1 LGAAYLNSPINI
13 YSGLQTSPDK
23 LTIFKMGRVSRKS
36 LEYNGKNATTTKKSL
51 SAQLNN
57 IYFNVSLFIM
67 FIINVF
73 FFFSTLMADCE
84 LFSTFMDMV
93 YKDII
98 VALTLLSQI
107 ILFKNLYKVI

>member
-1 LGAAYLNSPINI
+1 ME
-13 YSGLQTSPDK
+13 
-23 LTIFKMGRVSRKS
+23 KMQQQQR
-36 LEYNGKNATTTKKSL
+36 KSL

-73 FFFSTLMADCE
+73 FFFSTLMADCK